1 MQLKFKVAD
10 SKYHEVLHKGMSHEA
25 LTKYL
30 ALGKAKALE
39 KKYPEAIIIGADTL
53 VSINGKVL
61 GKPHTRIKAKQM
73 LGILNGKSHQIVTGL
88 AIFDAKNKRVFS
100 GIDKVTVYFKNLTSV
115 QIDEYVASGEPLDRA
130 GAYAL
135 QGLGFNFIKRID
147 GDLTTAIGLPMSLVY
162 NGLQKLG
169 IKI

>member
-1 MQLKFKVAD
+1 MRQIILASTSPRREQLLKLMQLKFKVAD

-39 KKYPEAIIIGADTL
+39 KKYPEAI
-53 VSINGKVL
+53 
-61 GKPHTRIKAKQM
+61 
-73 LGILNGKSHQIVTGL
+73 ILNGKSHQIVTGL